1 MIEKLAKY
9 LTYGNRFC
17 GVEYTNENE
26 QDIYY
31 TSLLKQ
37 TKKELVED
45 SFFNTNSI
53 EKISENIPKHQHIF
67 LTINTDKV
75 LVKTIESE
83 QQDHLKLVYKAF
95 PNIDTESFYYE
106 VLSQENIH
114 FVALCRRDYVDAIIS
129 KFSESKLNVIDFSL
143 GHSLAGILTNFASQN
158 VVYSSN
164 SKIEITDTAIRTIKK
179 EEPASEHYDINGLKV
194 SNQYLLSFI
203 GAIQNVLKSDFS
215 NTNFTLKKEQ
225 LVNEYK
231 HTRFF
236 NQFLKF
242 GGIFILG
249 LLLINFLVFNHY
261 FNKVNE
267 LGQISELNQATKTKI
282 ITLDKSVSKKEKMI
296 NDILKGNTS
305 KTSFYNDRIISD
317 LPKSILLSDLEYQP
331 LLKRINKEKPIEINK
346 GIIRIAGTSDD
357 SEVFS
362 DWITQLERLEWVDKV
377 DIIDYGTESRSVSD
391 FQIKVAL
398 HYD

>member
-1 MIEKLAKY
+1 MIDKLTKY

-17 GVEYTNENE
+17 GVELTNENG
-26 QDIYY
+26 QDVFY

-37 TKKELVED
+37 AKKELVED
-45 SFFNTNSI
+45 NFFETNSI
-53 EKISENIPKHQHIF
+53 EEISENIPKHQHIF
-67 LTINTDKV
+67 LTINTAKV
-75 LVKTIESE
+75 LVKTVESE
-83 QQDHLKLVYKAF
+83 QKDHLKLVYKAF

-106 VLSQENIH
+106 ILSQGNIH
-114 FVALCRRDYVDAIIS
+114 FMALCRRDYIDVIIS

-143 GHSLAGILTNFASQN
+143 GHSLAGILTSFAYQN

-164 SKIEITDTAIRTIKK
+164 SKIEITDTAIRTIEKQ
-179 EEPASEHYDINGLKV
+179 EPLYEHYDFNGLKV
-194 SNQYLLSFI
+194 SNQYLLSFT

-215 NTNFTLKKEQ
+215 NTNFTSKKEQ
-225 LVNEYK
+225 LFEEYK

-236 NQFLKF
+236 YQFLKI

-249 LLLINFLVFNHY
+249 LLLINFLFFNHY

-267 LGQISELNQATKTKI
+267 LGQISELNQSTKAKI
-282 ITLDKSVSKKEKMI
+282 ITLHKSVSKKEKMI
-296 NDILKGNTS
+296 NDILKGITS

-331 LLKRINKEKPIEINK
+331 MLKRINKEKPIEINK
-346 GIIRIAGTSDD
+346 NIIRIAGTSND

-362 DWITQLERLEWVDKV
+362 DWITQLEKLYWIDKI
-377 DIIDYGTESRSVSD
+377 DIIDYGTESRSISD
-391 FQIKVAL
+391 FQIKIAL
-398 HYD
+398 HDD